1 MNQIAIGL
9 SIILG
14 FLFSEFLGLACGGM
28 ISAGY
33 LALFI
38 ESPLR
43 LVFTV
48 CCALLVYLIVIII
61 QKFAIIYGRRRFAL
75 CVLLGFCLTF
85 LWSKIIPNL
94 NINIDIRIV
103 GFIIPG
109 LIANGMVKQGIV
121 RTVIALAVTT
131 ILVKLILL
139 LGIAC
144 NVL

>member
-1 MNQIAIGL
+1 MSQIAIGL

-14 FLFSEFLGLACGGM
+14 FLSSEFLGLACGGM

-43 LVFTV
+43 LVSTA
-48 CCALLVYLIVIII
+48 CCALLVCLIVTLI
-61 QKFAIIYGRRRFAL
+61 QKFAIIFGRRRFAL

-85 LWSKIIPNL
+85 LWSKIIPGL

-109 LIANGMVKQGIV
+109 LIANDMLKQGV
-121 RTVIALAVTT
+121 LKTLLALGIATLS
-131 ILVKLILL
+131 VKLILL
-139 LGIAC
+139 LC
-144 NVL
+144 L